1 MSSYSNNQN
10 IVPNTLD
17 EEIDLKDI
25 FATLQR
31 YKTSI
36 AVIVATATLLAAIFT
51 YFSTGIYQ
59 ADLTLQI
66 QQPKAN
72 APQGAEGDFMAAA
85 LDAQGQNIDNEIPI
99 LESYYVAQKALE
111 KIQIGTRYY
120 TTKNFK
126 TVELYKD
133 TPFVVDADAIV
144 KRLIGHKF
152 LLHPVD
158 AAHFEL
164 IIEPTFSM
172 KVSNFLRSFVGSVPP
187 EKQPVYFKGKF
198 SYGSIISSP
207 LFKITVNKI
216 GEMENDNY
224 AFTIT
229 PNEYMYS
236 MIQEGLTVAVA
247 SDKSSVLQLSYEDN
261 VPERAQTILNA
272 IAEAYKEQSI
282 EAKNGGAK
290 KTLAFIDLQ
299 LKGINDALQN
309 SATNLENYKSA
320 HIVIDPKEKG
330 VLASQKI
337 AELQTQRDE
346 MDMQESVLDNL
357 LTYINSNKDTTGID
371 VGSMSTV
378 SAPILSLIEKIQA
391 ADAQHT
397 ALVNDY
403 TDKHPSVV
411 KISDQIVKLRAN
423 LKATIESSLRG
434 IRQRKATLENIMVQ
448 NNAALEA
455 IPAQEKQLSQ
465 LNNSFAVNQK
475 VYEYLL
481 QKRAETAIVESSTVS
496 TVRVIDQAMVGE
508 YPIKPK
514 SLLIVLVGF
523 ILGLIVGVAQAFVRN
538 YLANTIQTI
547 GDLEKNTILPLYS
560 VLPLFGERK
569 SLYEDALRVLL
580 TKLEFNPLSPKVITF
595 TSSVQGEGRTT
606 TAIELAYVMGQ
617 SGKKVIVLDLDMRGS
632 KIHKRLNLPN
642 EKGMSTLLAGKT
654 TLEDSVHSIAENTDI
669 IVAGPVPSNPYELIM
684 SETLRTLLDTLRTQ
698 YDYIILESPPAGL
711 VADALVLMRL
721 SDLNLIVFK
730 AAYSKKDFTKN
741 TNRFVQEHQLQNVG
755 VILNGLELKK
765 IRPWLRK

>member
-1 MSSYSNNQN
+1 MSSYLNNQN
-10 IVPNTLD
+10 MQPKTLE

-25 FATLQR
+25 FATLGR

-36 AVIVATATLLAAIFT
+36 TAIAVATTLLAAIFT
-51 YFSTGIYQ
+51 YFSTSIYQ

-66 QQPKAN
+66 QQSTASSKS
-72 APQGAEGDFMAAA
+72 GDSDFMAAA

-99 LESYYVAQKALE
+99 LQSYFIAQKALE
-111 KIQIGTRYY
+111 KIQVGTRYY
-120 TTKNFK
+120 TTKHFK
-126 TVELYKD
+126 TVELYED
-133 TPFVVDADAIV
+133 TPFVVNADAIV
-144 KRLIGHKF
+144 ERLIGYKF
-152 LLHPVD
+152 GLHPVD
-158 AAHFEL
+158 ANHFEL
-164 IIEPTFSM
+164 VVEPTLSM
-172 KVSNFLRSFVGSVPP
+172 KISNIFRSLGGTVPI
-187 EKQPVYFKGKF
+187 EKQLIYFKGTYT
-198 SYGSIISSP
+198 YGSMISSP

-216 GEMENDNY
+216 GDMDNSNY
-224 AFTIT
+224 GFSIT
-229 PNEYMYS
+229 PNEYMFPL
-236 MIQEGLTVAVA
+236 IQESLKVSVA

-272 IAEAYKEQSI
+272 IADAYKEQTI
-282 EAKNGGAK
+282 EVKNSGAK
-290 KTLAFIDLQ
+290 KTLTFIDQQ

-346 MDMQESVLDNL
+346 IDMQVSVVENL
-357 LTYINSNKDTTGID
+357 LNYINSNKDTTAID
-371 VGSMSTV
+371 VGSMSTI

-411 KISDQIVKLRAN
+411 KITDQISKLRSN

-434 IRQRKATLENIMVQ
+434 IRQRKATLDNIISQ

-465 LNNSFAVNQK
+465 LSNSFTVNQK

-496 TVRVIDQAMVGE
+496 AVRVIDQALVGDI
-508 YPIKPK
+508 PIKPK
-514 SLLIVLVGF
+514 SLLVILVGL
-523 ILGLIVGVAQAFVRN
+523 ILGFIIGVAQAFIRN
-538 YLANTIQTI
+538 YLSNTIQTI
-547 GDLEKNTILPLYS
+547 RDLEKNTVLPLYS

-569 SLYEDALRVLL
+569 SLYEDALKVLL

-606 TAIELAYVMGQ
+606 TAIELAYVMGK
-617 SGKKVIVLDLDMRGS
+617 SGKKVILLDLDMRGS
-632 KIHKRLNLPN
+632 KIHKRLNLSN
-642 EKGMSTLLAGKT
+642 AIGMSTLLTGKST
-654 TLEDSVHSIAENTDI
+654 FEESIHHIADNTDI
-669 IVAGPVPSNPYELIM
+669 IVAGPVSAHSYELIM
-684 SETLRTLLDTLRTQ
+684 SETFRTLLNTLRSQ

-730 AAYSKKDFTKN
+730 AGYSKKDFTTN

-755 VILNGLELKK
+755 VVLNGLELKK